1 MKKKIIIVLILIII
15 ISIIGYFLFIK
26 KDRKIFSQTFSA
38 NIINIEKNNDKVNLL
53 VSGLDTNDINYRGNF
68 TFSLNS
74 DFIVYFENTKT
85 DVSKLS
91 VGDKISITFTDKLLK
106 EISPIELNSITKIEL
121 LESVSDDSDITIDI
135 KSISNTSADIV
146 INDNSGIKNIYTTE
160 FKIQKKIDNIWTD
173 LKIIDTNSEP
183 DLVAY
188 YINENSEIEMKQ
200 DWTYMYGKLESGNY
214 RIVKVTEYVMD
225 NNASIKKD
233 RRYIYKEF
241 TID

>member
-1 MKKKIIIVLILIII
+1 MKKKIIIVLFLIII

-74 DFIVYFENTKT
+74 DFIVYFENKKT

-214 RIVKVTEYVMD
+214 RIVKFTEYVMD
-225 NNASIKKD
+225 NNTSIKKD

>member
-1 MKKKIIIVLILIII
+1 MKKKIIIVLFFIII

-38 NIINIEKNNDKVNLL
+38 NIIKIEKNSDKVNLL

-74 DFIVYFENTKT
+74 DFIVYFENTKI

-106 EISPIELNSITKIEL
+106 EIYPIELNSITKIEL

-146 INDNSGIKNIYTTE
+146 INDNSGIRNIYTTE
-160 FKIQKKIDNIWTD
+160 FKIQKKIDNNWTD

>member
-1 MKKKIIIVLILIII
+1 M
-15 ISIIGYFLFIK
+15 
-26 KDRKIFSQTFSA
+26 
-38 NIINIEKNNDKVNLL
+38 
-53 VSGLDTNDINYRGNF
+53 
-68 TFSLNS
+68 NS
-74 DFIVYFENTKT
+74 YFIVCFENKKT

-121 LESVSDDSDITIDI
+121 LESASNDLDITIDI

-160 FKIQKKIDNIWTD
+160 FKIQKNIGNNWTD

-183 DLVAY
+183 DLVAC

-225 NNASIKKD
+225 NNASIKKIEGIFIK
-233 RRYIYKEF
+233 RLLLIRIL
-241 TID
+241 

>member
-1 MKKKIIIVLILIII
+1 MKKKIIIVLFLIII

-38 NIINIEKNNDKVNLL
+38 NIIKIEKNNDKVNLL

-106 EISPIELNSITKIEL
+106 EISPIELNNITKIEL

-225 NNASIKKD
+225 NNTSIKKD

>member
-15 ISIIGYFLFIK
+15 ISIVGYFLFIK

>member
-1 MKKKIIIVLILIII
+1 M
-15 ISIIGYFLFIK
+15 
-26 KDRKIFSQTFSA
+26 
-38 NIINIEKNNDKVNLL
+38 
-53 VSGLDTNDINYRGNF
+53 
-68 TFSLNS
+68 NS
-74 DFIVYFENTKT
+74 DFIVYFENKKT

-121 LESVSDDSDITIDI
+121 LESASNDLDITIDI

-160 FKIQKKIDNIWTD
+160 FKIQKNIGNNWTD

-183 DLVAY
+183 DLVAC

>member
-1 MKKKIIIVLILIII
+1 M
-15 ISIIGYFLFIK
+15 
-26 KDRKIFSQTFSA
+26 
-38 NIINIEKNNDKVNLL
+38 
-53 VSGLDTNDINYRGNF
+53 
-68 TFSLNS
+68 NS
-74 DFIVYFENTKT
+74 DFIVYFENKKT

-121 LESVSDDSDITIDI
+121 LESASNDLDITIDI

-160 FKIQKKIDNIWTD
+160 FKIQKNIGNNWTD

-200 DWTYMYGKLESGNY
+200 DWTYMYGKLERGNY

>member
-1 MKKKIIIVLILIII
+1 M
-15 ISIIGYFLFIK
+15 
-26 KDRKIFSQTFSA
+26 
-38 NIINIEKNNDKVNLL
+38 
-53 VSGLDTNDINYRGNF
+53 
-68 TFSLNS
+68 NS

-121 LESVSDDSDITIDI
+121 LESISDDSDITIDI

-146 INDNSGIKNIYTTE
+146 INDNSDIRNIYTTE
-160 FKIQKKIDNIWTD
+160 FKIQKNIGNNWTD

-233 RRYIYKEF
+233 RRYIYKAF

>member
-1 MKKKIIIVLILIII
+1 M
-15 ISIIGYFLFIK
+15 
-26 KDRKIFSQTFSA
+26 
-38 NIINIEKNNDKVNLL
+38 
-53 VSGLDTNDINYRGNF
+53 
-68 TFSLNS
+68 NS

-121 LESVSDDSDITIDI
+121 LESISNDSDITIDI

-146 INDNSGIKNIYTTE
+146 INDNSGIKNVYTTE
-160 FKIQKKIDNIWTD
+160 FKIQKKIDNIWND

-200 DWTYMYGKLESGNY
+200 DWTYMYGKLES
-214 RIVKVTEYVMD
+214 
-225 NNASIKKD
+225 
-233 RRYIYKEF
+233 
-241 TID
+241 

>member
-1 MKKKIIIVLILIII
+1 M
-15 ISIIGYFLFIK
+15 
-26 KDRKIFSQTFSA
+26 
-38 NIINIEKNNDKVNLL
+38 
-53 VSGLDTNDINYRGNF
+53 
-68 TFSLNS
+68 NS
-74 DFIVYFENTKT
+74 DFIVYFENKKT

-214 RIVKVTEYVMD
+214 RIVKFTEYVMD
-225 NNASIKKD
+225 NNTSIKKD

>member
-1 MKKKIIIVLILIII
+1 MNKKIIIVLFLIII
-15 ISIIGYFLFIK
+15 ISIEGYFLFIK
-26 KDRKIFSQTFSA
+26 KDKKIFSQTFSA
-38 NIINIEKNNDKVNLL
+38 NIIKIEKNSDKVNLL

-121 LESVSDDSDITIDI
+121 LESISDDSDITIDI

-146 INDNSGIKNIYTTE
+146 INDNSDIRNIYTTE
-160 FKIQKKIDNIWTD
+160 FKIQKNIGNNWTD

-233 RRYIYKEF
+233 RRYIYKAF

>member
-1 MKKKIIIVLILIII
+1 MKKKIIIVLFLIII

-91 VGDKISITFTDKLLK
+91 IGDKISITFTDKLLK

-121 LESVSDDSDITIDI
+121 LEAVSDDSDITIDI

-173 LKIIDTNSEP
+173 LKIIDTNFEP

-214 RIVKVTEYVMD
+214 RIVKFTEYVMD
-225 NNASIKKD
+225 NNISIKKD
-233 RRYIYKEF
+233 RKYIYKEF

>member
-146 INDNSGIKNIYTTE
+146 INDNSDIRNIYTTE
-160 FKIQKKIDNIWTD
+160 FKIQKNIGNNWTD

-233 RRYIYKEF
+233 RRYIYKAF